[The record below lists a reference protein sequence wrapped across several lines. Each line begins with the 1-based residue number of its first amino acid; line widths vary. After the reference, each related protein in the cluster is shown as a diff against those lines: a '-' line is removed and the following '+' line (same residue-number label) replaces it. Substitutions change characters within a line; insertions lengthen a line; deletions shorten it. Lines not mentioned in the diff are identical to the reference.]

1 MNKHAILY
9 KLLKV
14 FSVLLFLKFFKK
26 GYPMIITSTRQCTG
40 DDSIKNLRI
49 IGAQIPLVVEAY
61 FLWYSI
67 ACTYPYRCIV
77 TNG

>member
-1 MNKHAILY
+1 
-9 KLLKV
+9 
-14 FSVLLFLKFFKK
+14 
-26 GYPMIITSTRQCTG
+26 MIITSTRQCTG